1 MGLIA
6 LSGSRLVLA
15 AFAGLLFSLAGC
27 AGVGN
32 SSGSHSTLWRI
43 QGDHNVV
50 YLLGS
55 VHILPASA
63 YPLKPALQRAFD
75 ESQRVVFEIN
85 LGTVTSQ
92 AVNEEFKRTG
102 FYPPGETL
110 AQHISPGTRA
120 ILKRILPRLGVS
132 WESVQRFRPWF
143 LAELLSSRYLEA
155 EGFHADLGVDEYFY
169 RQARAKG
176 RKVEGLETLRDQA
189 QILTGFNDRQ
199 NEEYLQSTLAGLP
212 AYSVLLRVVITAW
225 QNGQVDLLD
234 RLLNQNERTDP
245 RAFRLLFADRNAK
258 WLPAI
263 EAFTHDPENV
273 LVVVG
278 TGHLVGTEGVVETL
292 RRRGYYVRQM

>member
-1 MGLIA
+1 LP
-6 LSGSRLVLA
+6 GSRLVLA
-15 AFAGLLFSLAGC
+15 AFASLLLGMAGC
-27 AGVGN
+27 AGVGDL
-32 SSGSHSTLWRI
+32 SGSHSTLWRI

-55 VHILPASA
+55 VHILPSSA

-85 LGTVTSQ
+85 LGNVTSQ
-92 AVNEEFKRTG
+92 DVTHEFKRTG

-110 AQHISPGTRA
+110 ARHVSPGTSAVLQRT
-120 ILKRILPRLGVS
+120 LPQLDVS
-132 WESVQRFRPWF
+132 WESVQRLRPWF
-143 LAELLSSRYLEA
+143 LAEILSSRYLEA
-155 EGFHADLGVDEYFY
+155 VGFHADLGIDEYFY
-169 RQARAKG
+169 RQARAR
-176 RKVEGLETLRDQA
+176 RKEVQGLETLRDQA
-189 QILTGFNDRQ
+189 QILTGFTDRQ
-199 NEEYLQSTLAGLP
+199 SEEYLRSTLAGLP
-212 AYSVLLRVVITAW
+212 AYSALLRVVITAW

-234 RLLNQNERTDP
+234 QLLNQNERTDP

-263 EAFTHDPENV
+263 EGFTHSRENV

-278 TGHLVGTEGVVETL
+278 TGHLVGSDGVVETL